1 MDLRPLLALFLLLV
15 TLSARAEPEPTTH
28 FTDQQLIDI
37 LKEDGYASVK
47 PYKENVL
54 LIKIE
59 GRSLLLFNNDDGD
72 LQAYYGASGV
82 KVNYEDINEWNRD
95 HRLSRAYLDTE
106 LDPVLEADLMSNAG
120 LLPKHVTEFFS
131 VFRQSVELFRA
142 FLLKRDRS

>member
-1 MDLRPLLALFLLLV
+1 MLHRLLLIALLFA
-15 TLSARAEPEPTTH
+15 TFTARAEPELTTR

-37 LKEDGYASVK
+37 LKEEGYESVK

-54 LIKIE
+54 LIKVN

-106 LDPVLEADLMSNAG
+106 LDPVLESDLMSNAG
-120 LLPKHVTEFFS
+120 LLPKHVTEFFN
-131 VFRQSVELFRA
+131 VFRQSTDIFRA
-142 FLLKRDRS
+142 FLLKKDRS